1 MTDKLPDDVIAFLW
15 RCFESQ
21 IPPLD
26 LHANDLLHK
35 YGSIT
40 ITHPG
45 TDNET
50 WAVPLSGGEVD

>member
-26 LHANDLLHK
+26 LQANDLLHK
-35 YGSIT
+35 YQAIA

-50 WAVPLSGGEVD
+50 WTVPLSGGEID